1 MFGFGRRSE
10 MKEIQSRTESCVR
23 KIERYLEDIK
33 DTLNETIRIAKESE
47 LPENNVINQKEYLF
61 LDLGKAQEYFNKINA
76 KLKVEGLYI
85 PDEIAIKDLKIGIS
99 ECEKMVYSLKNMD
112 IPTSENIEDY
122 FREYSEN
129 YNTAIASASLAAGV
143 GVLGIGG
150 AALGTSLTLAGFSTA
165 GIVGTSLMGAGSLL
179 GGIGAIA
186 AGPIGWIIG
195 GIGLLGFLG
204 SAPSKEEIIEAREQ
218 LYEIQ
223 KKRDEIYEVYMA
235 TLENVAKA
243 KGVIR
248 LSQNFT
254 EIRKEL
260 SLLFEDKTNIMRE
273 LVDKNLE
280 ENKIKLKEELIPI
293 INENINKLLTYLYVN
308 YREKKKFF
316 CFRRKKTIWN
326 MIENAENVEI
336 AFNLLNKYLRVP
348 KEYKNITRDLDL
360 LLSSTDLEEIEVL
373 EVFDRKDSYFIFQD
387 RLNNYIQEII
397 EKNVRITSLEAK
409 EAMKEVIDL
418 MKLLKNIITTP
429 MINID
434 ATELEKVEGLDDV
447 VSNLELDYY
456 Y

>member
-10 MKEIQSRTESCVR
+10 MKEVQSRTESCVR
-23 KIERYLEDIK
+23 KIKRYLEDIK

-418 MKLLKNIITTP
+418 MKLLKNIIITP

>member
-1 MFGFGRRSE
+1 
-10 MKEIQSRTESCVR
+10 
-23 KIERYLEDIK
+23 
-33 DTLNETIRIAKESE
+33 
-47 LPENNVINQKEYLF
+47 
-61 LDLGKAQEYFNKINA
+61 
-76 KLKVEGLYI
+76 
-85 PDEIAIKDLKIGIS
+85 
-99 ECEKMVYSLKNMD
+99 
-112 IPTSENIEDY
+112 
-122 FREYSEN
+122 
-129 YNTAIASASLAAGV
+129 
-143 GVLGIGG
+143 
-150 AALGTSLTLAGFSTA
+150 
-165 GIVGTSLMGAGSLL
+165 
-179 GGIGAIA
+179 
-186 AGPIGWIIG
+186 
-195 GIGLLGFLG
+195 
-204 SAPSKEEIIEAREQ
+204 
-218 LYEIQ
+218 
-223 KKRDEIYEVYMA
+223 MA

-418 MKLLKNIITTP
+418 MKLLKNIIITP

>member
-33 DTLNETIRIAKESE
+33 DTLNETIRISKESE
-47 LPENNVINQKEYLF
+47 LPENNIINQKEYLF

-165 GIVGTSLMGAGSLL
+165 GIVGNSLIGAGSLL
-179 GGIGAIA
+179 
-186 AGPIGWIIG
+186 G

-260 SLLFEDKTNIMRE
+260 SLLFEDKTNIMKE

-348 KEYKNITRDLDL
+348 KEYKNITRDLEL

-418 MKLLKNIITTP
+418 MKLLKNIIITP

-434 ATELEKVEGLDDV
+434 ATELEKVEGLDGV

>member
-33 DTLNETIRIAKESE
+33 DTLNETIRISKESE
-47 LPENNVINQKEYLF
+47 LPENNIINQKEYLF

-165 GIVGTSLMGAGSLL
+165 GIVGTSLIGAGSLL
-179 GGIGAIA
+179 GGIGVIA

-260 SLLFEDKTNIMRE
+260 SLLFEDKTNIMKE

-348 KEYKNITRDLDL
+348 KEYKNITRDLEL

-418 MKLLKNIITTP
+418 MKLLKNIIITP

-434 ATELEKVEGLDDV
+434 ATELEKVEGLDGV

>member
-150 AALGTSLTLAGFSTA
+150 AAL
-165 GIVGTSLMGAGSLL
+165 GTSLMGAGSLL

-418 MKLLKNIITTP
+418 MKLLKNIIITP